1 MSVDN
6 LVSGLLKKSIFT
18 GVALAV
24 VGSFSLHAIQASA
37 QALPKTQLKVV
48 GSISSLPPYRDFEV
62 PFWTKQITEK
72 SGGSITAEV
81 KGFNEMGLK
90 GPEVLRLMSQGVIE
104 MGATVLA
111 YLASDDPVTE
121 AVDIAGLSTDVET
134 ARRITEAGKPIYEKL
149 FREKFGVKLLGIGTY
164 PAQVI
169 YCNGELKGLA
179 DMKGKKVRVGGRS
192 QSELMDALGATPV
205 TMAFG
210 EVVPGLQNKVVDC
223 AITGT
228 LSGNLAKWHEVTT
241 HLYALPVSWGQI
253 GYAANQQ
260 AWDKLAPGVRS
271 LLETE
276 IKRLEK
282 DVWDVAAFHTKEG
295 FFCNTGVD
303 PCTVGQKGKLK
314 LVSATDADRAL
325 LKKILTDTMLPKWAA
340 RTAPEYVTQF
350 NETIGKAAGVVA
362 KK

>member
-1 MSVDN
+1 MK
-6 LVSGLLKKSIFT
+6 LLKTVLSIS
-18 GVALAV
+18 AAAV
-24 VGSFSLHAIQASA
+24 LTLLGSTSYA

-48 GSISSLPPYRDFEV
+48 GSISSLPPYKDFEQ
-62 PFWTKQITEK
+62 PFWSKQITEK
-72 SGGSITAEV
+72 SGGSITAEI

-111 YLASDDPVTE
+111 YLASDDPSTE
-121 AVDIAGLSTDVET
+121 AIDIAGLSTDVET
-134 ARRITEAGKPIYEKL
+134 ARRITEAGKPLYEKL
-149 FREKFGVKLLGIGTY
+149 FREKFGVKLLGIATY

-192 QSELMDALGATPV
+192 QSELMEALGATPV

-253 GYAANQQ
+253 GYAANQ
-260 AWDKLAPGVRS
+260 ASWDKLDPKVRA

-282 DVWDVAAFHTKEG
+282 EVWDIAGFHTKEG

-303 PCTVGQKGKLK
+303 PCTVGQKGKMK
-314 LVSATDADRAL
+314 LVAATDADRAL
-325 LKKILTDTMLPKWAA
+325 LKKIVAETMLPKWAA
-340 RTAPEYVTQF
+340 RTAPEYVSLF
-350 NETIGKAAGVVA
+350 NDTVGKAAGVVA

>member
-1 MSVDN
+1 MIRSTYMLAASVLALLGPL
-6 LVSGLLKKSIFT
+6 LVAT
-18 GVALAV
+18 
-24 VGSFSLHAIQASA
+24 QAHA
-37 QALPKTQLKVV
+37 QALPKTQLKVI
-48 GSISSLPPYRDFEV
+48 GSISSLPPYRDFEQ

-72 SGGSITAEV
+72 SGGAITAEV

-90 GPEVLRLMSQGVIE
+90 GPEVLRLMSQGVVEI
-104 MGATVLA
+104 GATVLA
-111 YLASDDPVTE
+111 YLASDDPATE
-121 AVDIAGLSTDVET
+121 AVDIAGLATDVET
-134 ARRITEAGKPIYEKL
+134 ARRVTEAGKPIYEKL
-149 FREKFGVKLLGIGTY
+149 FKEKFGVKLLGIGTY

-192 QSELMDALGATPV
+192 QSELMEALGAVPV

-241 HLYALPVSWGQI
+241 HLYSLPVSWGQI

-260 AWDKLAPGVRS
+260 SWDKLAPGVRT

-282 DVWDVAAFHTKEG
+282 EVWDVAAFHTKEG

-303 PCTVGQKGKLK
+303 PCTVGQKGKMR

-325 LKKILTDTMLPKWAA
+325 LKKVVAETMLPKWAA
-340 RTAPEYVTQF
+340 RSAPEYVTQF
-350 NETIGKAAGVVA
+350 NETIGKAIGVVA